1 MSKILNPDGGKPA
14 PMYGVHATRKGGSL
28 IGDLGRRTWIVVA
41 FGVFIVGACGGCG
54 QQASS
59 AQAPKP
65 PQVEVAPVIQQDV
78 RIYGEWVATLD
89 GYVNAQIQPQV
100 TGYLVK
106 QDYREGSFVH
116 QGDVLFEIDPRPFQ
130 AVLDQ
135 AKAQL
140 AQAEAQL
147 GNATI
152 NVGRDIPEAQE
163 NAIPQSQLDTDKQSQ
178 LAGKAAVEAGQAA
191 VEQASLNL
199 GFTKVRSL
207 ISGIAGIAQVQVGN
221 LVSPS
226 TVLTAVSQVNPIK
239 VYFPISGDDYLR
251 MVGSTGQGSV
261 DLLSPRSG
269 VSFQLILSDGSTYP
283 HTGKFLFADRQVD
296 QQTGTIRIASSFPN
310 PGNILRPGEYGR
322 VRAPTAIRKGALLI
336 PQRAVTELQ
345 GSYQVAVVGQ
355 DNKVAIRS
363 VEVGQRT
370 GTMWVINKGLT
381 AGEQVVAEGT
391 LKVRDGSVV
400 TPVRYNP
407 AGANQ

>member
-1 MSKILNPDGGKPA
+1 MVTVFGFRTRMILA
-14 PMYGVHATRKGGSL
+14 LTALAVCL
-28 IGDLGRRTWIVVA
+28 C
-41 FGVFIVGACGGCG
+41 FGCG
-54 QQASS
+54 QNSSS
-59 AQAPKP
+59 APAPRP
-65 PQVEVAPVIQQDV
+65 PEVEVAPVVQKEV

-100 TGYLVK
+100 SGYLIK

-152 NVGRDIPEAQE
+152 NVNRDIPEAQVS
-163 NAIPQSQLDTDKQSQ
+163 AIPQSQLDADKQAQ
-178 LAGKAAVEAGQAA
+178 LAGKAAVAAGTAA

-239 VYFPISGDDYLR
+239 AYFPISGDDYLR
-251 MVGSTGQGSV
+251 MVGGSGQGSV
-261 DLLSPRSG
+261 DLLSARSPA
-269 VSFQLILSDGSTYP
+269 SLELILSDGSTYAHP
-283 HTGKFLFADRQVD
+283 GRFLFADRQVD
-296 QQTGTIRIASSFPN
+296 PQTGTIRIAAAFPN
-310 PGNILRPGEYGR
+310 PGNVLRPGQYGR
-322 VRAPTAIRKGALLI
+322 VRATTEIRKDALLI
-336 PQRAVTELQ
+336 PQRSVTELQ
-345 GSYQVAVVGQ
+345 GSYQVAVVTPG
-355 DNKVAIRS
+355 NKIEIRS
-363 VEVGQRT
+363 VEVGQRV
-370 GTMWVINKGLT
+370 GTMWVINKGIS
-381 AGEQVVAEGT
+381 AGERVVAEGT
-391 LKVRDGSVV
+391 LKVRDGSAV
-400 TPVRYNP
+400 TPVPYSP
-407 AGANQ
+407 AGTSR